1 MRKLLKYLKHYKK
14 ESIIGPLFKLLEACF
29 ELTVPII
36 MARMIDVGIKN
47 QNMPFVWKMGAVL
60 VAFGVLGLVCSLT
73 AQYFAAKAAV
83 GFSTELREDF
93 FRHIG
98 TLSYREL
105 DMAGNATLVT
115 RMTSDINQ
123 VQSGVNLVLR
133 LFLRSPFIVVGAMAM
148 AFTIRVKL
156 ALIFVVAVPI
166 LSVVIYGIMIW
177 TIPLY
182 RKVQKKLEKIMLMTR
197 ENLSG
202 VRVVRVVAVPILS
215 VVIYG
220 IMIWTIP
227 LYRKVQKK
235 LEKIMLMTR
244 ENLSG
249 VRVVR
254 AFRTQERE
262 KEEFCQETKNL
273 MHMQTFVGKIS
284 ALLNPVTYLIV
295 NGATILIVWLGGKE
309 VYYGNLSQGEVVA
322 LVNYMSQILLAL
334 VALANLIITF
344 TKALASAE
352 RINEVFA
359 LQSSIQRGT
368 EEEGGSS
375 EMQIELENV
384 SMLYHGDKEAVLEDI
399 TLSVKKGETVGIIG
413 GTGSGKTTLINLLP
427 RFYDVTSG
435 NVRIDGKLE
444 DITLSVKKGETVGII
459 GGTGS
464 GKTTLINLL
473 PRFYDVTSG
482 NVRIDGKDVKE
493 YDLDILRE
501 KFGIVPQKAVLFHGT
516 IRDNM
521 LLGNENASDEEIWE
535 ALRIAQADSVV
546 KEKEKEL
553 DTVIQEG
560 GKNLS
565 GGQKQRLTIARALVR
580 KPEILILD
588 DSTSALDFATDAK
601 LRRAIAE
608 NTNAMTV
615 CIVSQRVM
623 SMMKA
628 DKIFVLDKGKLVG
641 SGTHE
646 ELLKTCEVYKEIC
659 SSQLSKEEVARH
671 A

>member
-47 QNMPFVWKMGAVL
+47 QNMTFVWKMGAIL

-83 GFSTELREDF
+83 GFGTELREEF
-93 FRHIG
+93 FKHIG

-115 RMTSDINQ
+115 RITSDINQ

-148 AFTIRVKL
+148 AFTISVKL

-166 LSVVIYGIMIW
+166 LSIVIYGIMIW

-182 RKVQKKLEKIMLMTR
+182 RKVQKR
-197 ENLSG
+197 
-202 VRVVRVVAVPILS
+202 
-215 VVIYG
+215 
-220 IMIWTIP
+220 
-227 LYRKVQKK
+227 

-262 KEEFCQETKNL
+262 KEEFCQQTKNL
-273 MHMQTFVGKIS
+273 MNMQIFVGKIS

-295 NGATILIVWLGGKE
+295 NGATILIVWFGGKE
-309 VYYGNLSQGEVVA
+309 VYYGNLSQGEIVA

-359 LQSSIQRGT
+359 LKSSIENGF
-368 EEEGGSS
+368 EEEGENS
-375 EMQIELENV
+375 EKQIELNKV
-384 SMLYHGDKEAVLEDI
+384 SMMYHGDKEEVLTDI
-399 TLSVKKGETVGIIG
+399 TLAVKKGDTIGIIG

-427 RFYDVTSG
+427 RFYDVTAGS
-435 NVRIDGKLE
+435 VKIDGK
-444 DITLSVKKGETVGII
+444 
-459 GGTGS
+459 
-464 GKTTLINLL
+464 N
-473 PRFYDVTSG
+473 
-482 NVRIDGKDVKE
+482 VKE
-493 YDLDILRE
+493 YDLKTLRE

-535 ALRIAQADSVV
+535 ALRIAQADNVV

-553 DTVIQEG
+553 DTIIQEG

-601 LRRAIAE
+601 LRKAIA
-608 NTNAMTV
+608 NHTDSMTV

-623 SMMKA
+623 SMMRA

-641 SGTHE
+641 NGTHE